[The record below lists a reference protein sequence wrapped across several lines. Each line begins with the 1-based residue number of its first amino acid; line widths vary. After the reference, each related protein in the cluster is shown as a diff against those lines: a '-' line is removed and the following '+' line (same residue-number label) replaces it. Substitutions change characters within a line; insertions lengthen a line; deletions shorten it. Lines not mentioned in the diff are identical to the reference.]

1 MKKSLIL
8 FVVLV
13 SLGAFADT
21 NAVPGAG
28 PTPALTPAVNY
39 PWESSVSAGLTL
51 TRGNSDTTL
60 FTADFLTQRKTP
72 ADEYR
77 FGLSGG
83 YGDQDAK
90 ETVNYYK
97 AFGQWNH
104 LFSQR
109 FYAYARVEGLRDVI
123 ADLDYR
129 LSIGP
134 GAGYY
139 FLKQTNTTFS
149 VEVGTEFE
157 AQDLGGQDQTF
168 DTVRLAERFEHKFNA
183 HARLWESAEIFP
195 QVDKFDNYVVNAEIG
210 VETSLTKSFSLK
222 TYLDDSYANR
232 PAPDK
237 LKNDAKLIAAIAY
250 KF

>member
-1 MKKSLIL
+1 LKNSLIL
-8 FVVLV
+8 FVVFI
-13 SLGAFADT
+13 SLAAFADT
-21 NAVPGAG
+21 NAVPGGGA
-28 PTPALTPAVNY
+28 TPALTPTVKY

-51 TRGNSDTTL
+51 TRGNSDTTM

-72 ADEYR
+72 VDEYR
-77 FGLSGG
+77 IGLGGG
-83 YGDQDAK
+83 YGDQDSK
-90 ETVNYYK
+90 QTVNFYK

-104 LFSQR
+104 LFSER
-109 FYAYARVEGLRDVI
+109 FYAYTRVEGLRDII

-134 GAGYY
+134 GVGYY
-139 FLKQTNTTFS
+139 LLKQTNTTLAM
-149 VEVGTEFE
+149 EVGTEFE
-157 AQDLGGQDQTF
+157 AQDLGGQDQVF

-195 QVDKFDNYVVNAEIG
+195 QVDKFDNYVVNVEIG

-222 TYLDDSYANR
+222 TFLDDSYANR

>member
-1 MKKSLIL
+1 LKKSLIL
-8 FVVLV
+8 IAVVI
-13 SLGAFADT
+13 SLTAFADT
-21 NAVPGAG
+21 NSVPGASA
-28 PTPALTPAVNY
+28 PPALAHAVKY

-51 TRGNSDTTL
+51 TRGNSDTTM
-60 FTADFLTQRKTP
+60 FTADFLTQRKTA

-77 FGLSGG
+77 FGLGG
-83 YGDQDAK
+83 VYGDQDSK
-90 ETVNYYK
+90 QTVNYYK

-104 LFSQR
+104 LFSER
-109 FYAYARVEGLRDVI
+109 FYAYVRVEGLRDII

-139 FLKQTNTTFS
+139 FLKQTNTTLA

-157 AQDLGGQDQTF
+157 AQNLGGQDQVF

-222 TYLDDSYANR
+222 TFLDDSYANR

-237 LKNDAKLIAAIAY
+237 LKNDAKLIAAVAY

>member
-1 MKKSLIL
+1 MKISLIL
-8 FVVLV
+8 FVIFI
-13 SLGAFADT
+13 SLAAFADT
-21 NAVPGAG
+21 NAVAGGGAM
-28 PTPALTPAVNY
+28 PALTPTVKY

-51 TRGNSDTTL
+51 TRGNSDTTM

-72 ADEYR
+72 VDEYR
-77 FGLSGG
+77 IGLGGG
-83 YGDQDAK
+83 YGDQDSK
-90 ETVNYYK
+90 QTVNFYK
-97 AFGQWNH
+97 AFAQWNH
-104 LFSQR
+104 LLSER
-109 FYAYARVEGLRDVI
+109 FYAYTRVEGLRDII

-134 GAGYY
+134 GVGYY
-139 FLKQTNTTFS
+139 LLKQTNTTLAA
-149 VEVGTEFE
+149 EVGTEFE
-157 AQDLGGQDQTF
+157 AQDLGGQDQVF

-195 QVDKFDNYVVNAEIG
+195 QVDKFDNYVVNVEIG

-222 TYLDDSYANR
+222 TFLDDSYANR